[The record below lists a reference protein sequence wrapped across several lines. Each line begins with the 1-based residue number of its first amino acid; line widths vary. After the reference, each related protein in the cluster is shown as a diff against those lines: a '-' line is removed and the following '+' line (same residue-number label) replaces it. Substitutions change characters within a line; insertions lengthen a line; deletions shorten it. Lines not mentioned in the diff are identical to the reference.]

1 MEPKTIVLTVVITII
16 VLALIALAY
25 WANKYYAGHKKV
37 NRETQRF
44 ITDYAILELIE
55 SQPDGL
61 LDAKGLAA
69 VTELDEKE
77 ALRRLMMLHTWG
89 VLYYMHDNWS
99 KIHFSLR
106 RPLDRREPPALSA
119 EPFLTVDDIVRLFRH
134 HDFRLT
140 PQDLVTSTRLPA
152 NVLQREMKYFQREKV
167 VQQLYSHDPN
177 SGTVTQKF
185 YVLREPYRSNP
196 EAFLE
201 KGANMDLQLKE
212 LLRNEDLL

>member
-1 MEPKTIVLTVVITII
+1 METKTIVLSI
-16 VLALIALAY
+16 VLTIVAVALVALVY
-25 WANKYYAGHKKV
+25 WLNRHYGGHKQV

-61 LDAKGLAA
+61 LTAKGLAA
-69 VTELDEKE
+69 VTELAETE
-77 ALRRLMMLHTWG
+77 ALRRLMMLYNWG
-89 VLYYMHDNWS
+89 GLYYMHDNWG
-99 KIHFSLR
+99 KVHFSLR

-152 NVLQREMKYFQREKV
+152 NVLQREMKYFQREGI

-177 SGTVTQKF
+177 SGSVTQKF
-185 YVLREPYRSNP
+185 YVLREPYRSDP
-196 EAFLE
+196 EAFLDR
-201 KGANMDLQLKE
+201 GAAMDLQLRE
-212 LLRNEDLL
+212 LLRTEDLI